1 MVLIRYWGSSGDCLV
16 ILRGNFLLYVSSI
29 YICSSSYPYINTNK
43 FLEEKFKVNDIA
55 PEDYG
60 SFV

>member
-16 ILRGNFLLYVSSI
+16 ILRG
-29 YICSSSYPYINTNK
+29 SSSYPYINTNK